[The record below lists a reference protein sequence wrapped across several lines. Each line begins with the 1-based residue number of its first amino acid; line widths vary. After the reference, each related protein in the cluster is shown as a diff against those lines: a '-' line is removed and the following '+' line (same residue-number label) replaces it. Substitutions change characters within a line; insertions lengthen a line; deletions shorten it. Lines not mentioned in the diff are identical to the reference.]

1 MEDYYRLFNNNRK
14 ENSKLIYFE
23 FGIFG

>member
-1 MEDYYRLFNNNRK
+1 MEDYYRLFNNNHK